1 MIRSLFFDAIQEC
14 STLVYSRGVDTT
26 MWKDDSIGRRFLM
39 VWLCS
44 AGLVT
49 VVRFFNAVPMNLDLA
64 FQIQVAHNL
73 LAGKGFSIYNHYS
86 PELTSPGTLSTLT
99 IFPAGYSLYTAAIL
113 AAGGREDTAI
123 RLFAAAATMLG
134 WWGWGLAAY
143 PFFGN
148 KLSKTAFY
156 KWSGFL
162 IAALTPLLF
171 TITWGAT
178 DIVLWAV
185 VPWVLLWITK
195 GANEDLPARARFD
208 LVAGIVCGF
217 AILMR
222 YASVFVAAYALLL
235 IMWQSGLRLRVLM
248 QRWTVFALGL
258 LPGVGIQAYINY
270 FVSSAPARPGQL
282 SFDYGFV
289 AAIKRTLEGIPL
301 LGAANSPWAFWL
313 PQSAQQL
320 LFPEV
325 NGTVPWQLAITLG
338 ICIFL
343 ALTIRS
349 YRINLSEA
357 VKDFRV
363 AAIGLFVAFPLL
375 LLGCMTLGEYNYVGN
390 TRYYWPLT
398 PLSVFVVYS
407 FLAVDHT
414 RRTTGLKIIRSLAV
428 IYLFGYVAMNVTRTA
443 LFFAPAEQGTTRRSQ
458 MIGTDLAPWPSRG
471 IDHQYSAAR
480 TFVEALVRN
489 EPDTVLLVSNKR
501 AWFVGDSAFDP
512 SRVHALSCSR
522 ASHLTGPAHI
532 VFVTQNEGEPQD
544 LWSSDPPPH
553 AECFNALPSLYLLQ
567 RFPQEGIKVVE
578 SRVPAGVRIMLRP

>member
-1 MIRSLFFDAIQEC
+1 
-14 STLVYSRGVDTT
+14 
-26 MWKDDSIGRRFLM
+26 MWKNDSIGRTFLII
-39 VWLCS
+39 WLCS

-49 VVRFFNAVPMNLDLA
+49 AARLLHAVPMTLDLA

-86 PELTSPGTLSTLT
+86 SELIAPATLSTLT
-99 IFPAGYSLYTAAIL
+99 IFPAGYSLYAAAIL

-123 RLFAAAATMLG
+123 RLFAAAATILG

-143 PFFGN
+143 PFFST
-148 KLSKTAFY
+148 KLSTTAFY
-156 KWSGFL
+156 KWTGFL

-171 TITWGAT
+171 TISWGGT

-195 GANEDLPARARFD
+195 GANEDLPGREWFD

-217 AILMR
+217 AILLR
-222 YASVFVAAYALLL
+222 YASVFVAAYAFLL
-235 IMWQSGLRLRVLM
+235 IMWQSRLRLRVLT

-270 FVSSAPARPGQL
+270 FLSNAPARPGQL
-282 SFDYGFV
+282 SFQYGFA

-301 LGAANSPWAFWL
+301 LGAANFPWTFWF
-313 PQSAQQL
+313 PQYAQHV

-325 NGTVPWQLAITLG
+325 SGTVPWQLAITLG
-338 ICIFL
+338 LCIFL

-349 YRINLSEA
+349 YGINLSEA

-363 AAIGLFVAFPLL
+363 AALGLFVAFPLL
-375 LLGCMTLGEYNYVGN
+375 LLGCMTLGTYNYVGN
-390 TRYYWPLT
+390 TRYYWPLM
-398 PLSVFVVYS
+398 PLGVFVVYS
-407 FLAVDHT
+407 FLTVDHKSK
-414 RRTTGLKIIRSLAV
+414 TTGLKIIRSLAV
-428 IYLFGYVAMNVTRTA
+428 IYLFGYIAMNLTRTA
-443 LFFAPAEQGTTRRSQ
+443 LFFTPGEQGTIRRSQ
-458 MIGTDLAPWPSRG
+458 MIGSGLGPWPSRG
-471 IDHQYSAAR
+471 IDHEYSAAR
-480 TFVEALVRN
+480 TFVTALVKK

-512 SRVHALSCSR
+512 SRIHELSCSR
-522 ASHLTGPAHI
+522 ASHLTGPVHL
-532 VFVTQNEGEPQD
+532 VFVTHNEGKPED

-553 AECFNALPSLYLLQ
+553 AECFNTLPSLRLLQ
-567 RFPQEGIKVVE
+567 RFPEEGVKVIE
-578 SRVPAGVRIMLRP
+578 SRVPAGMRIMLRP

>member
-1 MIRSLFFDAIQEC
+1 
-14 STLVYSRGVDTT
+14 
-26 MWKDDSIGRRFLM
+26 
-39 VWLCS
+39 
-44 AGLVT
+44 
-49 VVRFFNAVPMNLDLA
+49 
-64 FQIQVAHNL
+64 
-73 LAGKGFSIYNHYS
+73 
-86 PELTSPGTLSTLT
+86 
-99 IFPAGYSLYTAAIL
+99 
-113 AAGGREDTAI
+113 
-123 RLFAAAATMLG
+123 
-134 WWGWGLAAY
+134 
-143 PFFGN
+143 
-148 KLSKTAFY
+148 
-156 KWSGFL
+156 
-162 IAALTPLLF
+162 
-171 TITWGAT
+171 
-178 DIVLWAV
+178 
-185 VPWVLLWITK
+185 
-195 GANEDLPARARFD
+195 
-208 LVAGIVCGF
+208 
-217 AILMR
+217 
-222 YASVFVAAYALLL
+222 
-235 IMWQSGLRLRVLM
+235 
-248 QRWTVFALGL
+248 
-258 LPGVGIQAYINY
+258 
-270 FVSSAPARPGQL
+270 
-282 SFDYGFV
+282 
-289 AAIKRTLEGIPL
+289 
-301 LGAANSPWAFWL
+301 
-313 PQSAQQL
+313 

-480 TFVEALVRN
+480 AFVEALVRN

-532 VFVTQNEGEPQD
+532 VFVTHNEGEPQD

-553 AECFNALPSLYLLQ
+553 AECFNALPSLQLLQ